1 MAIIK
6 CSECGHE
13 VSSKAKQC
21 PKCGNPI
28 NKKNKFKIVL
38 IVIVILCIIIAIS
51 AISMQIINKKLLGI
65 EQLVDTIEVGTS
77 VDYDEVVKLHNENTI
92 LTIDDSN
99 VDTNKIGNYYL
110 KCVVQYG
117 NFSKNHKLLLHVV
130 DTTAPKISGLSV
142 VVVPKFEK
150 INWADYYTVE
160 DFDKGLEEKIT
171 TDEKIDTSSEVDK
184 TVTLKVA
191 DQSGNVGT
199 LDIKL
204 KVMDLS
210 QEEKIFVKVVNNYLL
225 EHNKKLYVESS
236 YAMVYK
242 TVGATNGVSYYVYLT
257 DNDIYA
263 VYTDGSI
270 KKYTAT
276 QTGGSITYTVF
287 KYALLT
293 DGEMVDV
300 RIVQ

>member
-1 MAIIK
+1 
-6 CSECGHE
+6 
-13 VSSKAKQC
+13 
-21 PKCGNPI
+21 
-28 NKKNKFKIVL
+28 
-38 IVIVILCIIIAIS
+38 
-51 AISMQIINKKLLGI
+51 
-65 EQLVDTIEVGTS
+65 
-77 VDYDEVVKLHNENTI
+77 
-92 LTIDDSN
+92 
-99 VDTNKIGNYYL
+99 
-110 KCVVQYG
+110 
-117 NFSKNHKLLLHVV
+117 
-130 DTTAPKISGLSV
+130 
-142 VVVPKFEK
+142 
-150 INWADYYTVE
+150 
-160 DFDKGLEEKIT
+160 
-171 TDEKIDTSSEVDK
+171 
-184 TVTLKVA
+184 
-191 DQSGNVGT
+191 
-199 LDIKL
+199 
-204 KVMDLS
+204 MDLS